1 MLKDINILLTNLSK
15 EELVKDFYFIGG
27 TALSYYLNHRIS
39 YDIDLMS
46 DKKLLYNDLMAL
58 NLKYEGKYI
67 PDVNESTFRIN
78 TGCDLKEYKMTF
90 NMQGIKVEFFYP
102 NDPIRLAI
110 LEKHKDNFKLTNGIK
125 ILPIEALSEL
135 KLLALFRRKKIRDL
149 FDIFVLIKEELIG
162 INTIDRYC
170 AMEYDKTFI
179 EYIEEFEDD
188 KSESLDFEKQNR
200 YSYFLDIKD
209 KEQFLKE
216 NIIKLYIQRV
226 KNEKDKDR

>member
-1 MLKDINILLTNLSK
+1 MLKNINILLTNLSK
-15 EELVKDFYFIGG
+15 EELIKDFYFIGG

-58 NLKYEGKYI
+58 NLKFNGKYI

-78 TGCDLKEYKMTF
+78 TGCDLKEYKMMF

-110 LEKHKDNFKLTNGIK
+110 LEKYKDSFKEVNGIK
-125 ILPIEALSEL
+125 ILSIEALGEL
-135 KLLALFRRKKIRDL
+135 KLLALLRRQKIRDL
-149 FDIFVLIKEELIG
+149 FDMFVIIKEELID
-162 INTIDRYC
+162 IDTIDRYC

-179 EYIEEFEDD
+179 EYIEEFKDD

-200 YSYFLDIKD
+200 YSYFLDIKN
-209 KEQFLKE
+209 KEQFLKD
-216 NIIKLYIQRV
+216 NIIKLYIQRA
-226 KNEKDKDR
+226 KDEKDKDR

>member
-1 MLKDINILLTNLSK
+1 MQKNIDILLTSLSK
-15 EELVKDFYFIGG
+15 EELIRDFYFIGG

-46 DKKLLYNDLMAL
+46 DRKLLYNDLLAL

-67 PDVNESTFRIN
+67 PDANESTFRIN

-90 NMQGIKVEFFYP
+90 NIQGIKVEFFYP

-110 LEKHKDNFKLTNGIK
+110 LEKYKDNFKVINGIK
-125 ILPIEALSEL
+125 ILPINALCEL
-135 KLLALFRRKKIRDL
+135 KILALFRRKKIRDL
-149 FDIFVLIKEELIG
+149 FDIFVLIKEELID
-162 INTIDRYC
+162 IDTMDRYC

-179 EYIEEFEDD
+179 EYIEEFKDD

-200 YSYFLDIKD
+200 YSYFLDIED